1 MLLGYQIAQEQQD
14 YSRMQSAEQLLLTT
28 YPQSQESLLLSQGK
42 LTESEFSQLRQDY
55 KQQLLRQ
62 PAEQVKAGAG
72 QPKIKIT
79 RKKAPVTGATESK
92 VLPATLTA
100 QMQSQA
106 KTVAVQHQ
114 VQQDESLYGIAERY
128 SVTISDIISW
138 NSLRDNQ
145 PIVKGQ
151 ILWIGQQ
158 AHRQIEPQIE
168 VPERYQIQD
177 GDTLFRISMR
187 YRVKLTS
194 LLQWNNLTEQSPIR
208 AGQFIYLKDP
218 AQLRIMTTELTQPS
232 SAVNTLSAGQLLRQ
246 AREQQNLTLAQ
257 VAQQLNLSRSLI
269 DDLEQDQVD
278 AKLSSTFVR
287 GYLRSYAKLLK
298 IPAQQVLD
306 AYSSNSKGLHQV
318 PSLTRSFSKRTAKEA
333 TENRFMWVT
342 YFVIAVFV
350 VLLVLG
356 FWQSRFGGSGSG
368 SALPMAQTDET
379 MLASEEVKPVNAQPY
394 QQTEQ
399 PEAQQN
405 RIPVTQLDHSPTATD
420 PQAQSTAPQTSLNA
434 DVPTVIQP
442 QSQAVVTQPAATV
455 PAGYDRE
462 NSATRGAATTP
473 AVNTTCSE

>member
-1 MLLGYQIAQEQQD
+1 
-14 YSRMQSAEQLLLTT
+14 
-28 YPQSQESLLLSQGK
+28 
-42 LTESEFSQLRQDY
+42 
-55 KQQLLRQ
+55 
-62 PAEQVKAGAG
+62 
-72 QPKIKIT
+72 
-79 RKKAPVTGATESK
+79 
-92 VLPATLTA
+92 
-100 QMQSQA
+100 
-106 KTVAVQHQ
+106 
-114 VQQDESLYGIAERY
+114 
-128 SVTISDIISW
+128 
-138 NSLRDNQ
+138 
-145 PIVKGQ
+145 
-151 ILWIGQQ
+151 
-158 AHRQIEPQIE
+158 
-168 VPERYQIQD
+168 
-177 GDTLFRISMR
+177 
-187 YRVKLTS
+187 
-194 LLQWNNLTEQSPIR
+194 
-208 AGQFIYLKDP
+208 
-218 AQLRIMTTELTQPS
+218 MTTELTQPS

-405 RIPVTQLDHSPTATD
+405 PIPVTQLEHSTTATD
-420 PQAQSTAPQTSLNA
+420 APALTTAPQTSLNA

-442 QSQAVVTQPAATV
+442 QSQAVVTPPAATV
-455 PAGYDRE
+455 PQATTDT
-462 NSATRGAATTP
+462 NSATTNADAVTLPVQTTPQLQQSVPAVTAPVQNGSQTSVPVTNDVPAVATADTATVQPTTQTTTSATEIPAAAAVDASANATINLSLSAECWVDVVDATGKRLVFGSRQAGEQLNLRGVAPIKVLLGNAAAATLNFNGEAIDLSGYPTGRV
-473 AVNTTCSE
+473 ARLTLGQN

>member
-1 MLLGYQIAQEQQD
+1 
-14 YSRMQSAEQLLLTT
+14 
-28 YPQSQESLLLSQGK
+28 
-42 LTESEFSQLRQDY
+42 
-55 KQQLLRQ
+55 
-62 PAEQVKAGAG
+62 
-72 QPKIKIT
+72 
-79 RKKAPVTGATESK
+79 
-92 VLPATLTA
+92 
-100 QMQSQA
+100 
-106 KTVAVQHQ
+106 
-114 VQQDESLYGIAERY
+114 
-128 SVTISDIISW
+128 
-138 NSLRDNQ
+138 
-145 PIVKGQ
+145 
-151 ILWIGQQ
+151 
-158 AHRQIEPQIE
+158 
-168 VPERYQIQD
+168 
-177 GDTLFRISMR
+177 
-187 YRVKLTS
+187 
-194 LLQWNNLTEQSPIR
+194 
-208 AGQFIYLKDP
+208 
-218 AQLRIMTTELTQPS
+218 MTTELTQPS
-232 SAVNTLSAGQLLRQ
+232 SAVQTLSAGQLLRQ

-379 MLASEEVKPVNAQPY
+379 MLASEAAKPVDTQSY

-399 PEAQQN
+399 PEAEQN
-405 RIPVTQLDHSPTATD
+405 PIPVTQLDHSPTATD

-455 PAGYDRE
+455 VQATTEE
-462 NSATRGAATTP
+462 NSATRGAATTTAP
-473 AVNTTCSE
+473 AVNTPIQSEPQLQQSVPAVTAPVQNESQTSVPVTNDVPAVATADTATDQSTTQTTTSATETPAAAAVDASANATINLSLSAECWVDVVDATGKRLVFGSRQAGEQLNLRGVAPIKVLLGNAAAATLNFNGEAIDLSGYPTGRVARLTLGQN

>member
-1 MLLGYQIAQEQQD
+1 
-14 YSRMQSAEQLLLTT
+14 
-28 YPQSQESLLLSQGK
+28 
-42 LTESEFSQLRQDY
+42 
-55 KQQLLRQ
+55 
-62 PAEQVKAGAG
+62 
-72 QPKIKIT
+72 
-79 RKKAPVTGATESK
+79 
-92 VLPATLTA
+92 
-100 QMQSQA
+100 
-106 KTVAVQHQ
+106 
-114 VQQDESLYGIAERY
+114 
-128 SVTISDIISW
+128 
-138 NSLRDNQ
+138 
-145 PIVKGQ
+145 
-151 ILWIGQQ
+151 
-158 AHRQIEPQIE
+158 
-168 VPERYQIQD
+168 
-177 GDTLFRISMR
+177 
-187 YRVKLTS
+187 
-194 LLQWNNLTEQSPIR
+194 
-208 AGQFIYLKDP
+208 
-218 AQLRIMTTELTQPS
+218 MTTELTQPS
-232 SAVNTLSAGQLLRQ
+232 SAVQTLSAGQLLRQ

-379 MLASEEVKPVNAQPY
+379 MLASEAAKPVDTQSY

-399 PEAQQN
+399 PEAEQN

-455 PAGYDRE
+455 VQATTEE
-462 NSATRGAATTP
+462 NSATRGAATTTAP
-473 AVNTTCSE
+473 AVNTPVQSEPQLQQSVPAVTAPVQNESQTSVAVTNDVPAVATADTATDQSTTQTTTSATETPAAAAVDASANATINLSLSAECWVDVVDATGKRLVFGSRQAGEQLNLRGVAPIKVLLGNAAAATLNFNGEAIDLSGYPTGRVARLTLGQN

>member
-1 MLLGYQIAQEQQD
+1 
-14 YSRMQSAEQLLLTT
+14 
-28 YPQSQESLLLSQGK
+28 
-42 LTESEFSQLRQDY
+42 
-55 KQQLLRQ
+55 
-62 PAEQVKAGAG
+62 
-72 QPKIKIT
+72 
-79 RKKAPVTGATESK
+79 
-92 VLPATLTA
+92 
-100 QMQSQA
+100 
-106 KTVAVQHQ
+106 
-114 VQQDESLYGIAERY
+114 
-128 SVTISDIISW
+128 
-138 NSLRDNQ
+138 
-145 PIVKGQ
+145 
-151 ILWIGQQ
+151 
-158 AHRQIEPQIE
+158 
-168 VPERYQIQD
+168 
-177 GDTLFRISMR
+177 
-187 YRVKLTS
+187 
-194 LLQWNNLTEQSPIR
+194 
-208 AGQFIYLKDP
+208 
-218 AQLRIMTTELTQPS
+218 MTTELTQPS

-298 IPAQQVLD
+298 IPVQQVLD

-405 RIPVTQLDHSPTATD
+405 RIPVTQLEHSPTATD
-420 PQAQSTAPQTSLNA
+420 TPALTTAPQTSLNA

-442 QSQAVVTQPAATV
+442 QSQAVVTPPAATV
-455 PAGYDRE
+455 PQATTDT
-462 NSATRGAATTP
+462 NSATTNADAVTLPVQTTPQLQQSVPAVTAPVQNGSQTSVPVTNDVPAVATADTATDQSTTQTTTSATEIPSAAAVDASANATINLSLSAECWVDVVDATGKRLVFGSRQAGEQLNLRGVAPIKVLLGNAAAATLSFNGEAIDLSGYPTGRV
-473 AVNTTCSE
+473 ARLTLGQN

>member
-1 MLLGYQIAQEQQD
+1 
-14 YSRMQSAEQLLLTT
+14 
-28 YPQSQESLLLSQGK
+28 
-42 LTESEFSQLRQDY
+42 
-55 KQQLLRQ
+55 
-62 PAEQVKAGAG
+62 
-72 QPKIKIT
+72 
-79 RKKAPVTGATESK
+79 
-92 VLPATLTA
+92 
-100 QMQSQA
+100 
-106 KTVAVQHQ
+106 
-114 VQQDESLYGIAERY
+114 
-128 SVTISDIISW
+128 
-138 NSLRDNQ
+138 
-145 PIVKGQ
+145 
-151 ILWIGQQ
+151 
-158 AHRQIEPQIE
+158 
-168 VPERYQIQD
+168 
-177 GDTLFRISMR
+177 
-187 YRVKLTS
+187 
-194 LLQWNNLTEQSPIR
+194 
-208 AGQFIYLKDP
+208 
-218 AQLRIMTTELTQPS
+218 MTTELTQPS
-232 SAVNTLSAGQLLRQ
+232 SAVQTLSAGQLLRQ

-379 MLASEEVKPVNAQPY
+379 MLASEAAKPVDAQPY

-405 RIPVTQLDHSPTATD
+405 PIPVTQLEHSPTTTD
-420 PQAQSTAPQTSLNA
+420 APALTTTPQTSLNA

-442 QSQAVVTQPAATV
+442 QSQAVVTPPAATV
-455 PAGYDRE
+455 PQATTDT
-462 NSATRGAATTP
+462 NSATTNADAVTLPVQTTPQLQQSVPAVTAPVQNESQTSVAVTNDVPAVATADTATDQSTTQTTTSATETPAAAAVDASANATINLSLSAECWVDVVDATGKRLVFGSRQAGEQLNLRGVAPIKVLLGNAAAATLNFNGEAIDLSGYPTGRV
-473 AVNTTCSE
+473 ARLTLGQN

>member
-1 MLLGYQIAQEQQD
+1 
-14 YSRMQSAEQLLLTT
+14 
-28 YPQSQESLLLSQGK
+28 
-42 LTESEFSQLRQDY
+42 
-55 KQQLLRQ
+55 
-62 PAEQVKAGAG
+62 
-72 QPKIKIT
+72 
-79 RKKAPVTGATESK
+79 
-92 VLPATLTA
+92 
-100 QMQSQA
+100 
-106 KTVAVQHQ
+106 
-114 VQQDESLYGIAERY
+114 
-128 SVTISDIISW
+128 
-138 NSLRDNQ
+138 
-145 PIVKGQ
+145 
-151 ILWIGQQ
+151 
-158 AHRQIEPQIE
+158 
-168 VPERYQIQD
+168 
-177 GDTLFRISMR
+177 
-187 YRVKLTS
+187 
-194 LLQWNNLTEQSPIR
+194 
-208 AGQFIYLKDP
+208 
-218 AQLRIMTTELTQPS
+218 MTTELTQPS
-232 SAVNTLSAGQLLRQ
+232 SAVQTLSAGQLLRQ

-405 RIPVTQLDHSPTATD
+405 PIPVTQLEHSPTATD
-420 PQAQSTAPQTSLNA
+420 APALTTTPQTSLNA

-442 QSQAVVTQPAATV
+442 QSQAVVTPPAATV
-455 PAGYDRE
+455 PQATTDT
-462 NSATRGAATTP
+462 NSATTNADAVTLPVQTTPQLQQSVPAGTAPVQNGSQTSVPVTNDVPAVATADTATDQSTTQTTTSATETPAAAAVDASANATINLSLSAECWVDVVDATGKRLVFGSRQAGEQLNLRGVAPIKVLLGNAAAATLNFNGEAIDLSGYPTGRV
-473 AVNTTCSE
+473 ARLTLGQN

>member
-1 MLLGYQIAQEQQD
+1 
-14 YSRMQSAEQLLLTT
+14 
-28 YPQSQESLLLSQGK
+28 
-42 LTESEFSQLRQDY
+42 
-55 KQQLLRQ
+55 
-62 PAEQVKAGAG
+62 
-72 QPKIKIT
+72 
-79 RKKAPVTGATESK
+79 
-92 VLPATLTA
+92 
-100 QMQSQA
+100 
-106 KTVAVQHQ
+106 
-114 VQQDESLYGIAERY
+114 
-128 SVTISDIISW
+128 
-138 NSLRDNQ
+138 
-145 PIVKGQ
+145 
-151 ILWIGQQ
+151 
-158 AHRQIEPQIE
+158 
-168 VPERYQIQD
+168 
-177 GDTLFRISMR
+177 
-187 YRVKLTS
+187 
-194 LLQWNNLTEQSPIR
+194 
-208 AGQFIYLKDP
+208 
-218 AQLRIMTTELTQPS
+218 MTTELTQPS
-232 SAVNTLSAGQLLRQ
+232 SAVQTLSAGQLLRQ

-379 MLASEEVKPVNAQPY
+379 MLASEAAKPVDTQSY

-399 PEAQQN
+399 PEAEQN

-455 PAGYDRE
+455 VQATTEE
-462 NSATRGAATTP
+462 NSATRGAATTTAP
-473 AVNTTCSE
+473 AVNTPIQSEPQLQQSVPAVTAPVQNESQTSVAVTNDVPAVATADTATDQSTTQTTTSATETPTAAAVDASANATINLSLSAECWVDVVDATGKRLVFGSRQAGEQLNLRGVAPIKVLLGNAAAATLNFNGEAIDLSGYPTGRVARLTLGQN

>member
-1 MLLGYQIAQEQQD
+1 
-14 YSRMQSAEQLLLTT
+14 
-28 YPQSQESLLLSQGK
+28 
-42 LTESEFSQLRQDY
+42 
-55 KQQLLRQ
+55 
-62 PAEQVKAGAG
+62 
-72 QPKIKIT
+72 
-79 RKKAPVTGATESK
+79 
-92 VLPATLTA
+92 
-100 QMQSQA
+100 
-106 KTVAVQHQ
+106 
-114 VQQDESLYGIAERY
+114 
-128 SVTISDIISW
+128 
-138 NSLRDNQ
+138 
-145 PIVKGQ
+145 
-151 ILWIGQQ
+151 
-158 AHRQIEPQIE
+158 
-168 VPERYQIQD
+168 
-177 GDTLFRISMR
+177 
-187 YRVKLTS
+187 
-194 LLQWNNLTEQSPIR
+194 
-208 AGQFIYLKDP
+208 
-218 AQLRIMTTELTQPS
+218 MTTELTQPS
-232 SAVNTLSAGQLLRQ
+232 SAVQTLSAGQLLRQ

-298 IPAQQVLD
+298 IPAQQILD

-379 MLASEEVKPVNAQPY
+379 MLASEAAKPVDTQSY

-405 RIPVTQLDHSPTATD
+405 PIPVTQLDHSPTATD

-455 PAGYDRE
+455 VQATTEE
-462 NSATRGAATTP
+462 NSATRGEATTTAP
-473 AVNTTCSE
+473 AVNTPVQSEPQLQQSVPAVTAPVQNESQTSVAVTNDVPAVATADTATDQSTTQTTTSATETPAAAAVDASANATINLSLSAECWVDVVDATGKRLVFGSRQAGEQLNLRGVAPIKVLLGNAAAATLNFNGEAIDLSGYPTGRVARLTLGQN

>member
-1 MLLGYQIAQEQQD
+1 
-14 YSRMQSAEQLLLTT
+14 
-28 YPQSQESLLLSQGK
+28 
-42 LTESEFSQLRQDY
+42 
-55 KQQLLRQ
+55 
-62 PAEQVKAGAG
+62 
-72 QPKIKIT
+72 
-79 RKKAPVTGATESK
+79 
-92 VLPATLTA
+92 
-100 QMQSQA
+100 
-106 KTVAVQHQ
+106 
-114 VQQDESLYGIAERY
+114 
-128 SVTISDIISW
+128 
-138 NSLRDNQ
+138 
-145 PIVKGQ
+145 
-151 ILWIGQQ
+151 
-158 AHRQIEPQIE
+158 
-168 VPERYQIQD
+168 
-177 GDTLFRISMR
+177 
-187 YRVKLTS
+187 
-194 LLQWNNLTEQSPIR
+194 
-208 AGQFIYLKDP
+208 
-218 AQLRIMTTELTQPS
+218 MTTELTQPS
-232 SAVNTLSAGQLLRQ
+232 SAVQTLSAGQLLRQ

-379 MLASEEVKPVNAQPY
+379 MLASEAAKPVDTQSY

-399 PEAQQN
+399 PEAEQN

-455 PAGYDRE
+455 VQVTTEE

-473 AVNTTCSE
+473 AVNTPIQSEPQLQQSVPAVTAPVQNESQTSVAVTNDVPAVATADTATDQSTTQTTTSATETPTAAAVDASANATINLSLSAECWVDVVDATGKRLVFGSRQAGEQLNLRGVAPIKVLLGNAAAATLNFNGEAIDLSGYPTGRVARLTLGQN

>member
-1 MLLGYQIAQEQQD
+1 
-14 YSRMQSAEQLLLTT
+14 
-28 YPQSQESLLLSQGK
+28 
-42 LTESEFSQLRQDY
+42 
-55 KQQLLRQ
+55 
-62 PAEQVKAGAG
+62 
-72 QPKIKIT
+72 
-79 RKKAPVTGATESK
+79 
-92 VLPATLTA
+92 
-100 QMQSQA
+100 
-106 KTVAVQHQ
+106 
-114 VQQDESLYGIAERY
+114 
-128 SVTISDIISW
+128 
-138 NSLRDNQ
+138 
-145 PIVKGQ
+145 
-151 ILWIGQQ
+151 
-158 AHRQIEPQIE
+158 
-168 VPERYQIQD
+168 
-177 GDTLFRISMR
+177 
-187 YRVKLTS
+187 
-194 LLQWNNLTEQSPIR
+194 
-208 AGQFIYLKDP
+208 
-218 AQLRIMTTELTQPS
+218 MTTELTQPS
-232 SAVNTLSAGQLLRQ
+232 SAVQTLSAGQLLRQ

-278 AKLSSTFVR
+278 AKLSSIFVR

-379 MLASEEVKPVNAQPY
+379 MLASEAAKPVDTQSY

-399 PEAQQN
+399 PEAEQN

-455 PAGYDRE
+455 VHVTTEE

-473 AVNTTCSE
+473 AVNTPIQSEPQLQQSVPAVTAPVQNGSQTSVPVTNDVPTVTTADTATVQPTTQTTTSATETPTAAAVDASANATINLSLSAECWVDVVDATGKRLVFGSRQAGEQLNLRGVAPIKVLLGNAAAATLNFNGEAIDLSGYPTGRVARLTLGQN